1 MKKMKVPTGYNYEFS
16 VKAPQ
21 ATKKK
26 HSPEIRR
33 MKERYNVK
41 YDDIIEYRFGYDV
54 MDRISIDPNFSW
66 LRERIIGKGHLTK
79 TDLRE
84 IKKIVNRV
92 TRKAIKEILGIN
104 NIPVS
109 YDIAFYMAYYPKV
122 NALMKKIAK
131 EIIRDYI

>member
-1 MKKMKVPTGYNYEFS
+1 MKVPTGYNYEFS

-26 HSPEIRR
+26 HSPEIKR

-54 MDRISIDPNFSW
+54 MDRMSMSPNFCW
-66 LRERIIGKGHLTK
+66 LRERIIEKGHLTK
-79 TDLRE
+79 TDLRK
-84 IKKIVNRV
+84 IKKTVNRV
-92 TRKAIKEILGIN
+92 TRKTIKDILEIY
-104 NIPVS
+104 NIPGS

-122 NALMKKIAK
+122 NALMKKITK